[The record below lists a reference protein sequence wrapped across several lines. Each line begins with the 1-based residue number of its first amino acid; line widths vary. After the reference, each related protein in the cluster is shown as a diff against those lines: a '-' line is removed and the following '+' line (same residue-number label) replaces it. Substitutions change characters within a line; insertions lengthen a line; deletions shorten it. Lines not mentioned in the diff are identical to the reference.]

1 MYARVTQYRI
11 DPSREAEVVA
21 KLDALSARIKGV
33 PGIVSAHS
41 SWRSGDGQG
50 VTMAIYES
58 EAAAEAAADV
68 VKSIW
73 SELAPFMTAPPTPNV
88 YENVQNL
95 LD

>member
-1 MYARVTQYRI
+1 MYARVTQYQI

-21 KLDALSARIKGV
+21 KLDALSAQIKAV

-41 SWRSGDGQG
+41 SWRSDDGHG
-50 VTMAIYES
+50 VTIAIYES
-58 EAAAEAAADV
+58 QAAAEAAADF
-68 VKSIW
+68 VKGLW